1 MLDLRK
7 ALYREKEETLD
18 NLDALTVYASFNGYS
33 VEDGENSKCKLFIL
47 FNKDPDKIYLYI
59 NEDSIRIVTNINFYM
74 DRIHGKIED
83 ISSSTMRL
91 DRAIEIMMKI
101 L

>member
-1 MLDLRK
+1 M
-7 ALYREKEETLD
+7 
-18 NLDALTVYASFNGYS
+18 
-33 VEDGENSKCKLFIL
+33 